1 MYQPEI
7 PKAPLGFKILV
18 FPWLF
23 LLSKLPFWILYRI
36 SDLIFVIL
44 YHIIKYRRKVVLENL
59 RNSFPQREEKFIQ
72 SVERKYYKHLSDLFV
87 ETIKG
92 YSITE
97 KQMKKR
103 MINEDQDVYL
113 DYYQKNQS
121 FIVVMSH
128 CGNWEWICLMSQL
141 TCKQQVFCT
150 YKTLS
155 SDGFNWFMYQIRSKF
170 GAKPVSMTETLRAFA
185 NNKDAVTVTALIG
198 DQNPSGVNQVY
209 WADSF
214 LNQETAFLTGPA
226 KISKKFN
233 LPIVYLDSR
242 KLYRGHYAA
251 RSLTIIDN
259 PSELTEDQI
268 SERISNHIQ
277 NEILNQPEIW
287 LWSHRR
293 WKHKRIAK

>member
-1 MYQPEI
+1 MYSPEI
-7 PKAPLGFKILV
+7 PKAPTLFKFLV
-18 FPWLF
+18 FPWLY
-23 LLSKLPFWILYRI
+23 LLSLLPFWFLYRI
-36 SDLIFVIL
+36 SDLVFFLL
-44 YHIIKYRRKVVLENL
+44 YHVFRYRRKIVFQNL
-59 RNSFPQREEKFIQ
+59 QNSFPERGESFHRKIEK
-72 SVERKYYKHLSDLFV
+72 KYYRHLADLFV

-92 YSITE
+92 FSITE
-97 KQMKKR
+97 SQMKSR
-103 MINEDQDVYL
+103 MVNESEELYL
-113 DYYQKNQS
+113 DYYQRNQS

-155 SDGFNWFMYQIRSKF
+155 SGGFNWFMYQIRSKF
-170 GAKPVSMTETLRAFA
+170 GAKPVSMTETLRAFS
-185 NNKDAVTVTALIG
+185 NNRDAVTVTALIG

-214 LNQETAFLTGPA
+214 LNQETAFLNGPA
-226 KISKKFN
+226 KIAKKFN

-242 KLYRGHYAA
+242 KIKRGYYVAQ
-251 RSLTIIDN
+251 SITIVEN

-268 SERISNHIQ
+268 SERISYHIE

-293 WKHKRIAK
+293 WKHKRIVK

>member
-1 MYQPEI
+1 MYSPEI
-7 PKAPLGFKILV
+7 PKAPTLFKLLV
-18 FPWLF
+18 FPWLY
-23 LLSKLPFWILYRI
+23 LISKLPFWLLYRI
-36 SDLIFVIL
+36 SDCVFVLLFYIL
-44 YHIIKYRRKVVLENL
+44 RYRRKVVRENL
-59 RNSFPQREEKFIQ
+59 RNSFPNRENSYLKSIEL
-72 SVERKYYKHLSDLFV
+72 KYYRHLSDLFV

-92 YSITE
+92 YSISE
-97 KQMKKR
+97 KQMMSR
-103 MINEDQDVYL
+103 MINEDEDVYL
-113 DYYQKNQS
+113 DYYNKNQS

-170 GAKPVSMTETLRAFA
+170 GAKPVSMTETLRSFA
-185 NNKDAVTVTALIG
+185 NNRDIVTVTALIG

-214 LNQETAFLTGPA
+214 LNQETAFLSGPA

-242 KLYRGHYAA
+242 KLSRGHYAA
-251 RSLTIIDN
+251 RSITIVDN
-259 PSELTEDQI
+259 PSDLTEDQI
-268 SERISNHIQ
+268 SQRISYHIQ
-277 NEILNQPEIW
+277 NEIQNQPEIW

-293 WKHKRIAK
+293 WKHKRISK